1 MNAVMTRI
9 EHSPNHNANRTDTA
23 EAGLVMMLAILVGDF
38 YKVAPVALLDVPQPG
53 EDRTSTRSR
62 TRLKARTI
70 VMSLLVTAMGW
81 TQTRAAVAMGCVDR
95 RAASEAVRR
104 AADLRDQDAGLDAL
118 MDRIER
124 CLSEARP

>member
-9 EHSPNHNANRTDTA
+9 EHTPNHNANRTDTT

-38 YKVAPVALLDVPQPG
+38 YAVAPMALMDVPQRG
-53 EDRTSTRSR
+53 EDRTSERSR
-62 TRLKARTI
+62 KRLKARTI

-81 TQTRAAVAMGCVDR
+81 TQSRAAMAMGCDR
-95 RAASEAVRR
+95 GAGYAAVRR